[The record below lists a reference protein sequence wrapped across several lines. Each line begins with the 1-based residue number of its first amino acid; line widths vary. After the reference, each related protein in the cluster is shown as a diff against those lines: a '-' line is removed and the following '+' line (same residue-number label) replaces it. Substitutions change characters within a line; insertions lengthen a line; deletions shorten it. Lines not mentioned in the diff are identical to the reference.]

1 MLLASCIPI
10 TKIPT
15 VPVVL
20 FTKTLMVAVAMPRE
34 WLIVVGEVMTWST
47 SAEPLAGSSCSLT
60 PGGEPHGPDNVKMT
74 IVEPR

>member
-1 MLLASCIPI
+1 MLLVSCILI

-20 FTKTLMVAVAMPRE
+20 FTKTSMVAVAKPRDL
-34 WLIVVGEVMTWST
+34 LIVVGEVTIWST

-60 PGGEPHGPDNVKMT
+60 PGEAPHGPDNVKMA
-74 IVEPR
+74 ELR

>member
-1 MLLASCIPI
+1 MLLVSCILI

-20 FTKTLMVAVAMPRE
+20 FTKTLMVAVAMPPTDL
-34 WLIVVGEVMTWST
+34 LIVVGEVTIWST

-60 PGGEPHGPDNVKMT
+60 PGGAPHGPDNVKMA
-74 IVEPR
+74 ELR